1 MLRTQLDAAP
11 VGPTCAYLIEITH
24 FMDDSDYA
32 AFVHLAGSL
41 HFGRSAR
48 TLGMSPSAL
57 TRRVQTL
64 EEELGSRLFERSRQK
79 VTLTPAGELFLRF
92 ARQRQTE
99 LEELRHRLRE
109 EAASPTGELL
119 IACTVTACHTIL
131 PTLLARFRRRFP
143 RVTLRLFTQDATRSL
158 SQLQDGEVDLA
169 VIPAEP
175 GGPAGLDSQAIGRTE
190 FSFIAPKDAPELDAL
205 LLAEPPSLRDLP
217 WVAPLG
223 GVERTR
229 LLSWLEAHGES
240 PRIVAEVRGNEG
252 IIAMVTLGS
261 GVALVPELVLRSS
274 PLRDRVRAVD
284 GIELP
289 PGYDVALCQ
298 RPESRGRHLV
308 RAFWELSKAGPVT

>member
-1 MLRTQLDAAP
+1 
-11 VGPTCAYLIEITH
+11 
-24 FMDDSDYA
+24 MDDTDYA
-32 AFVHLAGSL
+32 AFSHLAGSL

-48 TLGMSPSAL
+48 SLGMSPSAL
-57 TRRVQTL
+57 SRRVQTI
-64 EEELGSRLFERSRQK
+64 EEELGSRLFERTRQK
-79 VTLTPAGELFLRF
+79 VTLTRAGEVFLRF
-92 ARQRQTE
+92 ARQRQAE
-99 LEELRHRLRE
+99 LDELKHRLLE
-109 EAASPTGELL
+109 EAASPTGELV

-131 PTLLARFRRRFP
+131 PTLLARFRRTFP

-175 GGPAGLDSQAIGRTE
+175 GGPVGLDSQVIGHTE
-190 FSFIAPKDAPELDAL
+190 FAFIAPRDTPEFDAL
-205 LLAEPPSLRDLP
+205 LLADPPVLGSLP

-229 LLSWLEAHGES
+229 LLSWLEARGNS

-274 PLRDRVRAVD
+274 PLKDQVRTID
-284 GIELP
+284 GVELP

-298 RPESRGRHLV
+298 RPESRARHLV
-308 RAFWELSKAGPVT
+308 RAFWELSAR